1 METLTLE
8 INNPMTLHEI
18 ATAAARK
25 GVPAKAYVL
34 ELVEMALLS
43 QRTFEELAEPMA
55 QSFDE
60 SGMTEDELDALI
72 EEERQTIWNE
82 RHGKQ

>member
-8 INNPMTLHEI
+8 INNPTMLNAI
-18 ATAAARK
+18 AAAAAQQ
-25 GVPAKAYVL
+25 GVPAKTYVL
-34 ELVEMALLS
+34 DLVETALLS
-43 QRTFEELAEPMA
+43 RQSFEEIAEPLA

-72 EEERQTIWNE
+72 EAERQAIWDE
-82 RHGKQ
+82 RHRQQ